1 MCTFDG
7 KVDGVTHHDRQR
19 RIAMPPEPGRLIA
32 GQVADPVRWNV
43 PDTCTEAAMEWGWPK
58 MAAKPTMQDGR
69 PKALCIMDERRIDA
83 PSGLAG

>member
-1 MCTFDG
+1 MCTFDV
-7 KVDGVTHHDRQR
+7 KVAGSVHHDRQLKISR
-19 RIAMPPEPGRLIA
+19 SSEPRRLIA
-32 GQVADPVRWNV
+32 GQVADPVLWNV

-69 PKALCIMDERRIDA
+69 LKALCIMDERRIDA